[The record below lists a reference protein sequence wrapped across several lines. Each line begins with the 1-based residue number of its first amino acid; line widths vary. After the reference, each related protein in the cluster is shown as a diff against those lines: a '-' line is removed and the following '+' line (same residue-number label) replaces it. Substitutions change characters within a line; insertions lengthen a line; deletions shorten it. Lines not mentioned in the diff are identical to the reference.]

1 MTDLFGNTNFYI
13 SLNKEILHCPT
24 CKTASQTTNG
34 TQTVKLHHPIV
45 KEKNIEIHFKKY
57 RYKCTICNK
66 TFIQPTPLTVAKS
79 RVSDATKRRIM
90 DLAKDPRMTFKL
102 ISDDVNLTITSV
114 INIFYKTL
122 PTQRSTLP
130 FVLSIDEVYLGRKS
144 KKKYAVVLM
153 DFQTG
158 YIIDLIYG
166 RSVEDCM
173 RGLDRHT
180 RDERMKVKYLSTDM
194 YQGFHRLAKSYFPST
209 EVCVD
214 SFHVV
219 KLINES
225 FQKLLISKMKC
236 FDDDSIHYYLL
247 KNKRHLLL
255 KNKEKIEWFER
266 SYNRKLKYYISNG
279 KLLEMILDINS
290 EIEELYKLKE
300 RYLEFNSM
308 KFDKELKDELLKKEL
323 DEIIIAFSKSSYSG
337 YNSISRTLKKNYEYI
352 INSFTRI
359 NGRRISNGPIESRNA
374 TIKMIIKTSGGYR
387 NFEHLRERALYV
399 LNYYKTK

>member
-1 MTDLFGNTNFYI
+1 M
-13 SLNKEILHCPT
+13 
-24 CKTASQTTNG
+24 TNG

-45 KEKNIEIHFKKY
+45 KEMNIKIHFKKY
-57 RYKCTICNK
+57 RYRCTICNK
-66 TFIQPTPLTVAKS
+66 TFIQPTPLASTKS

-102 ISDDVNLTITSV
+102 IADDVNLSITTV
-114 INIFYKTL
+114 INIFYKTI
-122 PTQRSTLP
+122 PSQRNNLP

-173 RGLDRHT
+173 RGLDRFT

-194 YQGFHRLAKSYFPST
+194 YQGFHRLAKSYFPRA

-225 FQKLLISKMKC
+225 FQKQLISKMKI
-236 FDDDSIHYYLL
+236 FDDNSIHYYLL

-255 KNKEKIEWFER
+255 KNKDKIEWFDR
-266 SYNRKLKYYISNG
+266 DYNKKLKYYISNN
-279 KLLEMILDINS
+279 KLLEMILDIS
-290 EIEELYKLKE
+290 SDIEDSYKLKE
-300 RYLEFNSM
+300 RYLKFNSM
-308 KFDKELKDELLKKEL
+308 SFDKKHKDELLRKEL
-323 DEIIIAFSKSSYSG
+323 DDLILEFSKSTYTG
-337 YNSISRTLKKNYEYI
+337 FNSVSRTLRKNYEYI

-359 NGRRISNGPIESRNA
+359 NGSRISNGPIESRNA

-399 LNYYKTK
+399 LNYCKVK